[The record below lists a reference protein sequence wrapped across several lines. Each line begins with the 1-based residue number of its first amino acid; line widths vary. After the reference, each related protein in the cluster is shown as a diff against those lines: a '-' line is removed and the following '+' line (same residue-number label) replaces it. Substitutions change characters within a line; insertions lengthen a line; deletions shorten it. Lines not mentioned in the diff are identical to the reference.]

1 MAPMSA
7 QEELGEASE
16 SRSSRARRRRRRS
29 PTRHRSPAATAA
41 PSGAPSESEPS
52 SHRRKRKRSRAAK
65 ERSRRRKRAR
75 AADKS
80 RQEVQE
86 EEAAAA
92 ASASAATEQ
101 AASSDASSTVSSP
114 ARRPCLPSIVLPFGG
129 EMLVDVGPEVE
140 AAYDEELEKYLA
152 KKKRDHSLPTL
163 DETISPTCM
172 HMNELLPVR
181 ESATKTVLQAAKF
194 VVGLSSHIDGKL
206 LARSS
211 GFFIDW
217 NERTRCGTLLTSAHI
232 ICTKHT
238 PGIREYASDSQV
250 TVHLNRKTSVDA
262 CLLHYDMH
270 YNLAVFECHMDLSPQ
285 LPCLSDEV
293 TYAQDIFVLGR
304 NERLN
309 LDISYGKVQWFENH
323 HHMYVGCKV
332 AECDSGGPLINFDG
346 GVVGMVDPIV
356 PTAFIPVSVI
366 LRCLRLQK
374 KFNCIPRLLLGLKLS
389 AIKFLDPSHIE
400 LISDS
405 YGITAGL
412 IVKKVAVGSIAEKV
426 GIRIGDII
434 ECWNGERISTT
445 AKLDDML
452 LRICEEHFDKG
463 NGLGSS
469 VQLTVEVFR
478 VRKENRC
485 TKMLT
490 LIASDELESFVEE
503 DSRMQHASQC
513 TYMVSAKEGAR

>member
-29 PTRHRSPAATAA
+29 PTRHRSPAAARV
-41 PSGAPSESEPS
+41 APSEAEPPS
-52 SHRRKRKRSRAAK
+52 RRRKRKRSRAAK
-65 ERSRRRKRAR
+65 ERCRRRKRAR
-75 AADKS
+75 AADKN

-86 EEAAAA
+86 EEEAAA
-92 ASASAATEQ
+92 
-101 AASSDASSTVSSP
+101 SDASSTVSSP
-114 ARRPCLPSIVLPFGG
+114 ARCPCLPSIALPCGG
-129 EMLVDVGPEVE
+129 DMLVDVGPEVE

-152 KKKRDHSLPTL
+152 KTKRDYRLPTL

-172 HMNELLPVR
+172 NMNELLPIR
-181 ESATKTVLQAAKF
+181 ESATKIVLQAAKF

-206 LARSS
+206 LAQSS

-217 NERTRCGTLLTSAHI
+217 DERTRCGTVLTSAHI

-238 PGIREYASDSQV
+238 PGTQEYASDSQV

-309 LDISYGKVQWFENH
+309 LDISYGQVLWFENH

-332 AECDSGGPLINFDG
+332 AKCDSGGPVINFDG

-356 PTAFIPVSVI
+356 ATAFIPVSVI

-374 KFNCIPRLLLGLKLS
+374 KFNCIPRLHLGLKLS
-389 AIKFLDPSHIE
+389 AIKFLDPSRIE

-405 YGITAGL
+405 YGITEGL
-412 IVKKVAVGSIAEKV
+412 IVNKVAVGSVAEKV

-434 ECWNGERISTT
+434 ECWNGECISTT

-452 LRICEEHFDKG
+452 LRVCEDHFDKG
-463 NGLGSS
+463 NGLGCSM
-469 VQLTVEVFR
+469 QLTVEVFR
-478 VRKENRC
+478 VRKEHRR
-485 TKMLT
+485 TKRLT
-490 LIASDELESFVEE
+490 LIVSDELESFVEE
-503 DSRMQHASQC
+503 G
-513 TYMVSAKEGAR
+513 TYMVSAREGSREETPHGMGDTDGGDSCVK